1 MKLTNYENPVSGTKG
16 NLFNLGNLWA
26 QVLGVFVLVLVFMF
40 GQKMAD
46 YIIPKS
52 AAEEKAPITRI
63 VF

>member
-1 MKLTNYENPVSGTKG
+1 MKLSSYENPVSGTRG
-16 NLFNLGNLWA
+16 NLFNIGNLWA
-26 QVLGVFVLVLVFMF
+26 QVLGVFVLIAVFMF

-46 YIIPKS
+46 FIIPKS